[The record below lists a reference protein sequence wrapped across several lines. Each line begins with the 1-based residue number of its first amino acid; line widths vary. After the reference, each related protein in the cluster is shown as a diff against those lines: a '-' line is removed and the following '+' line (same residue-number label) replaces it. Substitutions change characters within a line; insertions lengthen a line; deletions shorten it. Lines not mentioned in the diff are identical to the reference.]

1 MHILLIHQ
9 AFAAVNEAGGTRH
22 YEMASHLA
30 KNNHHVTIITS
41 PVSYMTG
48 EKNDPAGQ
56 QNTEDVFSGR
66 LRIIRSYSIPALH
79 KSFFHRLLN
88 FFSFMVSSFLKGL
101 AARQVDLVWGTTP
114 PIFQAVTGWLLAR
127 MKRVPYVLEVRDLW
141 PDFAI
146 DVGVLNNR
154 FLISASRWL
163 EKFLY
168 RHADHIIV
176 NSPGFIQH
184 IKAKTDKPITL
195 IPNGV
200 DTSMFYPPQ
209 IEQEI
214 KTRYGLDE
222 KFVVLYAGA
231 HGLANDLTTLLE
243 AAEHTSSKPEIK
255 IVLVGDGKEKP
266 ALMAYAEARH
276 MNNVLFMPP
285 VSKQQMHSILAAS
298 DACLAILKPIDMFK
312 TTYPNKVFDY
322 MAAAKPVIL
331 AIDGVIREVV
341 ETAGCG
347 IFAAPGNS
355 QALADAIKT
364 LAADPGNAAQMG
376 KNGRSYVEKHFN
388 RADFSARLEE
398 LFTSLVDKK

>member
-9 AFAAVNEAGGTRH
+9 AFASVNEAGGTRH

-30 KNNHHVTIITS
+30 QNHHRVTIITS

-48 EKNDPAGQ
+48 GKNDPASQ
-56 QNTEDVFSGR
+56 QVTEEAFSGH

-79 KSFFHRLLN
+79 KSFFYRLLN
-88 FFSFMVSSFLKGL
+88 FISFMVSSFLKGL

-127 MKRVPYVLEVRDLW
+127 LKRVPYVLEVRDLW

-146 DVGVLNNR
+146 DVGVLNSKV
-154 FLISASRWL
+154 LIAASRWL

-176 NSPGFIQH
+176 NSPGFIHH
-184 IKAKTDKPITL
+184 ISARTDKPITL

-200 DTSMFYPPQ
+200 DTSMFIPAQ
-209 IEQEI
+209 QEDEI
-214 KTRYGLDE
+214 KSCYGLDG
-222 KFVVLYAGA
+222 KFVILYAGA
-231 HGLANDLTTLLE
+231 HGLANDLITLLE
-243 AAEHTSSKPEIK
+243 AAEHISKKPEIK

-266 ALMAYAEARH
+266 ALIAHAEARH
-276 MNNVLFMPP
+276 LTNVLFMPP
-285 VSKQQMHSILAAS
+285 VSKQQMHSVLAAS

-347 IFAAPGNS
+347 IFVPPGNS
-355 QALADAIKT
+355 RELADVI
-364 LAADPGNAAQMG
+364 LVMAANPDNAAHMG
-376 KNGRSYVEKHFN
+376 ENGRSYVEKHFN
-388 RADFSARLEE
+388 RADFSTRLEK

>member
-9 AFAAVNEAGGTRH
+9 AFASVNEAGGTRH
-22 YEMASHLA
+22 YEMALHLVQ
-30 KNNHHVTIITS
+30 NNHRVTIITS

-48 EKNDPAGQ
+48 GKNDQANRQ
-56 QNTEDVFSGR
+56 ATEDSFSGR

-127 MKRVPYVLEVRDLW
+127 LKRVPYVLEVRDLW

-146 DVGVLNNR
+146 DVGVLNNHI
-154 FLISASRWL
+154 LISASRWL

-184 IKAKTDKPITL
+184 ISARTDKPITL

-200 DTSMFYPPQ
+200 DASMFTLNR
-209 IEQEI
+209 EGLEI
-214 KTRYGLDE
+214 KNHYGLDG

-231 HGLANDLTTLLE
+231 HGLANDLITLLE
-243 AAEHTSSKPEIK
+243 AAEVIINETNIK
-255 IVLVGDGKEKP
+255 IILVGDGKEKP
-266 ALMAYAEARH
+266 ALMAVAEA
-276 MNNVLFMPP
+276 NNLTNVLFLPP
-285 VSKQQMHSILAAS
+285 ISKHQIHSILAAS

-341 ETAGCG
+341 EAAGCG
-347 IFAAPGNS
+347 IFTTPGNS
-355 QALADAIKT
+355 QALADAIRT
-364 LAADPGNAAQMG
+364 MAANPDNAAQMG
-376 KNGRSYVEKHFN
+376 KNGRFYVEKHFD
-388 RADFSARLEE
+388 RAELSTRLEQ
-398 LFTSLVDKK
+398 LFASLVDDK